1 MHLRDKCGRN
11 EYRHCYELLFFVWGG
26 GGVCG
31 EGSSLGDTPFHVC
44 FKMWRIAL
52 NSCSWECMV
61 QMMIKSRWICE
72 KFGADSLI
80 AAMMEFSGV
89 H

>member
-1 MHLRDKCGRN
+1 MCIQETKVVEITTGMVTSCI
-11 EYRHCYELLFFVWGG
+11 FFGGGGG

-52 NSCSWECMV
+52 DSCSWECMV
-61 QMMIKSRWICE
+61 QMMIKSRWICGINS
-72 KFGADSLI
+72 KRR
-80 AAMMEFSGV
+80 
-89 H
+89 